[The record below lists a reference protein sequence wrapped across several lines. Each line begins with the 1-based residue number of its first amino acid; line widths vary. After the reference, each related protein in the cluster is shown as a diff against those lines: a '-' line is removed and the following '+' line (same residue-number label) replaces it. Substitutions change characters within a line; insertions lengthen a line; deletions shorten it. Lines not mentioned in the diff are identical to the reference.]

1 MNFVAWVDRS
11 SLLGLFLITLVVVF
25 VSIGTGTALRRL
37 MGVRASE
44 SDATGSVVG
53 ATLGLLA
60 FILAFSF
67 SMAANRYDAR
77 KGLLLQE
84 INAIDTTY
92 LRAGLLDD
100 RYRDLVRRQL
110 ADYVALRVKA
120 VQQADTLAEAI
131 GASEA
136 IQQRLWAMVET
147 MSREQTLTH
156 AENLFIQS
164 LNEMIDLQSMRVVVG
179 LQYRIPSTIWFSL
192 YVIAV
197 LAMLAVGFQFGQAS
211 RRQYVVNVMLG
222 AAFSAVITL
231 IADLD
236 RAGEGTVQVAQQ
248 PLLELHEKMKSRQA
262 TDSLVPL
269 D

>member
-1 MNFVAWVDRS
+1 MSIAPWIDNL
-11 SLLGLFLITLVVVF
+11 SLLGLFIITLLIVF
-25 VSIGTGTALRRL
+25 VSVGAGTALRKAI
-37 MGVRASE
+37 GVKAFE

-77 KGLLLQE
+77 KDLLLQE

-92 LRAGLLDD
+92 LRAGM
-100 RYRDLVRRQL
+100 L
-110 ADYVALRVKA
+110 ADPYRSETRELLGQYVALRVQA
-120 VQQADTLAEAI
+120 VERPRTRPEVIRQ
-131 GASEA
+131 SEG
-136 IQQRLWAMVET
+136 IQQTLWTMVET
-147 MSREQTLTH
+147 ISREQTLTH
-156 AENLFIQS
+156 SESLYIQS
-164 LNEMIDLQSMRVVVG
+164 LNDMIDLQSKRIVVG
-179 LQYRIPSTIWFSL
+179 LQYRIPTTIWFSL
-192 YVIAV
+192 YAIAI

-236 RAGEGTVQVAQQ
+236 RADEGSVQVAQE
-248 PLLELHEKMKSRQA
+248 PLFALHEK
-262 TDSLVPL
+262 LNG
-269 D
+269 